1 MEQQSPDLDWSQKM
15 LDRDHACLS
24 HLYTSLRKT
33 EQNVLL
39 LYYAEELTMQEIAE
53 VLDLHV
59 DTVEVLI
66 GRIRVLARRLI
77 NDDQTASR
85 AVVHA
90 YKPKVLPRTA
100 MV

>member
-1 MEQQSPDLDWSQKM
+1 M

-33 EQNVLL
+33 EQSVML
-39 LYYAEELTMQEIAE
+39 LYYAEELTLPEIAD

-59 DTVEVLI
+59 DTVEVLL

-77 NDDQTASR
+77 NDDPTTSR
-85 AVVHA
+85 AVVRP
-90 YKPKVLPRTA
+90 YKPQIMPRAA
-100 MV
+100 MA